1 MSNHVNSGYRLNVA
15 MIVLNQENK
24 VLFCKRKNTSNWQ
37 FPQGGVDDDEDLTK
51 AMYRELNEEV
61 GLDFDQVKIKSESK
75 NLIYYDIPSNLRSR
89 VLGGKYKG
97 QAQKYYLLHHISGE
111 IDLNKEHHPEFDEF
125 NWVPFWYPLGQ
136 VVDFKKEAYRKA
148 LIEFKDHVNK

>member
-97 QAQKYYLLHHISGE
+97 QAQPARSPH
-111 IDLNKEHHPEFDEF
+111 
-125 NWVPFWYPLGQ
+125 
-136 VVDFKKEAYRKA
+136 YR
-148 LIEFKDHVNK
+148 